1 MPIATLIL
9 PKENSYVANLAFG
22 SNDHLDLRRGRRCR
36 KGSLGSVGDGIS
48 LPEIS
53 TRGTLHAW
61 PWPEMVRKARADFY
75 AEFRALMIESAF
87 PFRVLGSALGRL
99 APSTT

>member
-9 PKENSYVANLAFG
+9 PKENSYVPDFVFG
-22 SNDHLDLRRGRRCR
+22 GNDHLDLRGGRRCR
-36 KGSLGSVGDGIS
+36 KGSLGGVGDGIS

-61 PWPEMVRKARADFY
+61 SWPEMVRKTRTAFH
-75 AEFRALMIESAF
+75 AEFRTPVIE
-87 PFRVLGSALGRL
+87 
-99 APSTT
+99 